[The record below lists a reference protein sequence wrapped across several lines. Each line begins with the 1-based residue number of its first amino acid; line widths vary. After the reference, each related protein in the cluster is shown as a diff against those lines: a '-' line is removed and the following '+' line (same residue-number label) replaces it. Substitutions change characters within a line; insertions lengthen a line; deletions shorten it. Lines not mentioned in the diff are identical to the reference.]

1 MCENFICG
9 RLKSKFQHTFILEY
23 FLLQFMMNEI
33 VNMVAQKAGISPAIV
48 NVILPIVTKIL
59 LQKSSPNQASGL
71 LSMLPADIT
80 SVFSEKEKNE
90 FTTTQQNY
98 STNEII
104 DKVDKEAGIN
114 DKTKS
119 MNAVQEIM
127 NMFQNTTG
135 QKDLLGG
142 FLGQATKKMD
152 LNPFD

>member
-1 MCENFICG
+1 
-9 RLKSKFQHTFILEY
+9 
-23 FLLQFMMNEI
+23 MMNEI
-33 VNMVAQKAGISPAIV
+33 ANMVAQKAGISPAIV
-48 NVILPIVTKIL
+48 NAILPIVTKIL

-71 LSMLPADIT
+71 LSMLPTDIT
-80 SVFSEKEKNE
+80 SIFSDKEKHE

-98 STNEII
+98 TADEII
-104 DKVDKEAGIN
+104 DKIDKEAGIN
-114 DKTKS
+114 DKAKS
-119 MNAVQEIM
+119 QNVVQEIM

>member
-1 MCENFICG
+1 
-9 RLKSKFQHTFILEY
+9 
-23 FLLQFMMNEI
+23 MNEI
-33 VNMVAQKAGISPAIV
+33 ANMVAQKAGISPAIV
-48 NVILPIVTKIL
+48 NAILPIATKIL

-80 SVFSEKEKNE
+80 SIFSDKEKHE

-98 STNEII
+98 TADEII
-104 DKVDKEAGIN
+104 DKIDKEAGIN
-114 DKTKS
+114 DKAKS
-119 MNAVQEIM
+119 QNVVQEIM

>member
-1 MCENFICG
+1 
-9 RLKSKFQHTFILEY
+9 
-23 FLLQFMMNEI
+23 MMNEI
-33 VNMVAQKAGISPAIV
+33 VNMVAQKAGISPSIV
-48 NVILPIVTKIL
+48 KAILPTVTKLL

-80 SVFSEKEKNE
+80 NIFSDKEKQE
-90 FTTTQQNY
+90 FTTTQQDH
-98 STNEII
+98 TTDEII

-114 DKTKS
+114 DKIKS
-119 MNAVQEIM
+119 KNVVQEIM
-127 NMFQNTTG
+127 NMFQNTTD

>member
-1 MCENFICG
+1 M
-9 RLKSKFQHTFILEY
+9 FILEC

-98 STNEII
+98 STDEII

>member
-1 MCENFICG
+1 
-9 RLKSKFQHTFILEY
+9 
-23 FLLQFMMNEI
+23 MNEI
-33 VNMVAQKAGISPAIV
+33 VNMVAQKAGISPSIV
-48 NVILPIVTKIL
+48 NAVLPIVTKLL

-80 SVFSEKEKNE
+80 NIFSDKEKQE
-90 FTTTQQNY
+90 FTTTQQDH
-98 STNEII
+98 TTDEII

-114 DKTKS
+114 DKIKS
-119 MNAVQEIM
+119 KNVVQEIM
-127 NMFQNTTG
+127 NMFQNTTD

>member
-1 MCENFICG
+1 
-9 RLKSKFQHTFILEY
+9 
-23 FLLQFMMNEI
+23 MMNEI
-33 VNMVAQKAGISPAIV
+33 VNMVAQKAGISPSIV
-48 NVILPIVTKIL
+48 NAILPIVTKLL

-80 SVFSEKEKNE
+80 NIFSDKEKQE
-90 FTTTQQNY
+90 FTTTQQDH
-98 STNEII
+98 TTDEII

-114 DKTKS
+114 DKIKS
-119 MNAVQEIM
+119 KNVVQEIM
-127 NMFQNTTG
+127 NMFQNTTD